1 MPQAASYSFLTA
13 KAKIESYCAYQERAP
28 EETRLKLHSWGLK
41 ADDVEA
47 LISHLIAQNF
57 LNEERFASAFVSGKF
72 RIKKWGKIKIRA
84 ELKRKKISDYSIQK
98 AIKEID
104 ADEYV
109 LTLSELK
116 KSKERLVK
124 AKSNTDK
131 KIKLTR
137 YLSSKGYEHDLIQ
150 AVLGED

>member
-124 AKSNTDK
+124 AKSHTDK

-150 AVLGED
+150 DVLGED

>member
-13 KAKIESYCAYQERAP
+13 KTKIESYCAYQERAP
-28 EETRLKLHSWGLK
+28 EEIRIKLNSWGLK
-41 ADDVEA
+41 PDEIEA
-47 LISHLIAQNF
+47 LISHLITHNF

-98 AIKEID
+98 ALKEID
-104 ADEYV
+104 ADDYV

-124 AKSNTDK
+124 AKSQTDK
-131 KIKLTR
+131 KIKLMR
-137 YLSSKGYEHDLIQ
+137 YLASKGYEHDLIQ
-150 AVLGED
+150 DVLGEE